1 MKNFIRRFRR
11 SAITFP
17 LAVITAQSLMAIS
30 ESSYRS
36 SVDSLDRLG
45 HLAVARINNLVLIR
59 QVLDA
64 ENGQRGY
71 LITGRSEYL
80 EPYRKTMDNIGQTMR
95 TLQDFYA
102 KEPQQVTDFTVLAGL
117 VNKKLSEMD
126 TTIQLR
132 SEGREDAWRA
142 VIETDIGREQ
152 MEAIRVASERL
163 FKRETDQITA
173 SRASVYQTL
182 QLSRLGV
189 AAMTALS
196 VLAFFMYLRQTATL
210 DQERR
215 RQQLALQVERD
226 LLEHQ
231 VKGRTAQLTELAHH
245 LQTAREDERNRLARD
260 IHPGARIGKRFFLD
274 HGFSVIGDA
283 RAMLGV
289 EGNERLSVRGEE
301 PCDVIGCHGVDGSG
315 SLPSGHDLRD
325 PVLHFHPEALHG
337 EDLRGIRG

>member
-17 LAVITAQSLMAIS
+17 LAGLTAQSLMAIS

-132 SEGREDAWRA
+132 TEGREDAWRA

-245 LQTAREDERNRLARD
+245 LQNCSRSWSNPASA
-260 IHPGARIGKRFFLD
+260 
-274 HGFSVIGDA
+274 A
-283 RAMLGV
+283 RASAR
-289 EGNERLSVRGEE
+289 NWWWR
-301 PCDVIGCHGVDGSG
+301 
-315 SLPSGHDLRD
+315 
-325 PVLHFHPEALHG
+325 
-337 EDLRGIRG
+337 